1 MFLPKLML
9 LKKRNS
15 NTEQMSHK
23 KNFKYYFVLL
33 SVFFISSCA
42 MMIEEEKTNKNN
54 ILRDIELIDPS
65 YSKIETLLYVDIDS
79 QKMVHII
86 KGTEIKTYNISS
98 SVYGTGSEE
107 NSLKTPLGK
116 HEIYKKIGHN
126 LPLNA
131 ILKGRVWSGAIAT
144 IIDEEIDTEFDLVTS
159 RILWLDG
166 LELGKNKG
174 KGVDSKGRYIYIHGT
189 AEEGLIGKPAS
200 DGCIRMYNKDVIELF
215 DLVDEKAQVWIY

>member
-1 MFLPKLML
+1 MFLLKLIFSE
-9 LKKRNS
+9 KKIS
-15 NTEQMSHK
+15 KKEHMSHY
-23 KNFKYYFVLL
+23 KNFRYYFVLL
-33 SVFFISSCA
+33 SVFCISSCA
-42 MMIEEEKTNKNN
+42 MIIEEEKTYKNM
-54 ILRDIELIDPS
+54 ILKDIELIDPS
-65 YSKIETLLYVDIDS
+65 YSKIETLLYIDIDS
-79 QKMVHII
+79 QKMVHIK

-107 NSLKTPLGK
+107 NSFKTPLGK